1 LTKLRRQT
9 RRTRSIEAGS
19 NISLMIPIE
28 VGHHSEMMSATSAG
42 ANQPSGRERREIGG
56 SGYIQFYE
64 AEAQP
69 CSEIALI
76 ACIPNLS
83 TLSFRRLAEPPA
95 LVP

>member
-1 LTKLRRQT
+1 
-9 RRTRSIEAGS
+9 
-19 NISLMIPIE
+19 MIPIE

-64 AEAQP
+64 AEAQT

-83 TLSFRRLAEPPA
+83 TLSFRRLAGPLPQCHSRQQRQRRAIAVHSRPA
-95 LVP
+95 A